1 MTDRRLADEYELDAA
16 EPAEAV
22 LAAMKLNGIDRLWF
36 VSGTELAPLQE
47 GAVKHTALG
56 RPTPKI
62 MTMTHESVALGAACG
77 ETVVTG
83 RPAATA
89 FHVDVGLLNAGGAIH
104 NADRGRHPV
113 LIMSGYP
120 PTADASVPG
129 GRSSQVQWIQQVP
142 DQGQIVRQYV
152 RWDHKLA
159 AYDNAGLAVTRA
171 AQVMLTEPQGPAYLA
186 LAREALMHP
195 ISGARFPL
203 LDRLQVPAR
212 ATVNRDQL
220 AKAADQLVR
229 AEHPLICVSRTG
241 RDPDSVSH
249 LVELAELLGARVM
262 SDLSNRLAFP
272 TNHWLYA
279 GPVGSEAATPP
290 ETDCLLLLDIL
301 VPWMPAM
308 FTPSPQTAVIRIG
321 IDPVERLAALYEF
334 PSTLSMAG
342 DASAAI
348 RDLVELVRQRLRPE
362 DRRRIAERAQ
372 AYRERSAQR
381 RQAMVESAERAARDG
396 VIHPLFLSR
405 LLGELDPDTIICQE
419 RGETGLLD
427 RSVPGT
433 LFGPYGSSIG
443 FMAPMAVGIKVAA
456 PQRRVVATVGDGSW
470 MLSNPQACTW
480 ASSFHEAPVLFVVSN
495 NRGYRT
501 GTYEVAKTY
510 PNGYSVAH
518 DDFTGGRFAPGPNFA
533 GEAESN
539 GFFGERVTDP
549 AMLADALR
557 RAVRSVDEG
566 VPAVL
571 DVWMPEHRPSAGH
584 LKGAPN

>member
-1 MTDRRLADEYELDAA
+1 MTTPDDFQIDAA
-16 EPAEAV
+16 EPAEAM
-22 LAAMKLNGIDRLWF
+22 LASMKLNGIDRLWF
-36 VSGTELAPLQE
+36 VSGTEIAPLQE
-47 GAVKHTALG
+47 GAVKNAALG

-77 ETVVTG
+77 ETVITG

-113 LIMSGYP
+113 LIMSGVP

-186 LAREALMHP
+186 VPREALMHP
-195 ISGARFPL
+195 IHGARFPL

-212 ATVNRDQL
+212 AVVDPERL
-220 AKAADQLVR
+220 ARAADALLR

-241 RDPDSVSH
+241 RDPRSVAH

-262 SDLSNRLAFP
+262 TDLSNRLAFP
-272 TNHWLYA
+272 TSHALHA
-279 GPVGSEAATPP
+279 GPVGYVPTPA

-301 VPWMPAM
+301 VPWMPSA
-308 FTPSPQTAVIRIG
+308 FKPPPGASVIRIG
-321 IDPVERLAALYEF
+321 IDPVERLAAMYEF
-334 PSTLSMAG
+334 PSTLSMSG
-342 DASAAI
+342 DGTAAI
-348 RDLVELVRQRLRPE
+348 RDLVELVRSGSSAS
-362 DRRRIAERAQ
+362 DRDRAARRAQ
-372 AYRERSAQR
+372 AYRAASAKR
-381 RQAMVESAERAARDG
+381 RDQLVATGEAAARHG
-396 VIHPLFLSR
+396 VIHPLFLSQ
-405 LLGELDPDTIICQE
+405 LLGELDPETIICQE
-419 RGETGLLD
+419 LAETALLD
-427 RSVPGT
+427 RTVPGT

-443 FMAPMAVGIKVAA
+443 FMAPMAIGIKAAA
-456 PQRRVVATVGDGSW
+456 PHRRVVATVGDGSW
-470 MLSNPQACTW
+470 MLSNPQVCTW
-480 ASSFHEAPVLFVVSN
+480 AAHFHHAPVLFVVSN

-501 GTYEVAKTY
+501 GTHEVAKTY
-510 PNGYSVAH
+510 PDGYSVSR
-518 DDFTGGRFAPGPNFA
+518 DDFTGGRFAPGPNYA
-533 GEAESN
+533 GEAAAN
-539 GFFGERVTDP
+539 GWFGERVSDP
-549 AMLADALR
+549 GQLAAALR
-557 RAVRSVDEG
+557 RALKALDEG

-571 DVWMPEHRPSAGH
+571 DVWMAEHQPAERRPG
-584 LKGAPN
+584 